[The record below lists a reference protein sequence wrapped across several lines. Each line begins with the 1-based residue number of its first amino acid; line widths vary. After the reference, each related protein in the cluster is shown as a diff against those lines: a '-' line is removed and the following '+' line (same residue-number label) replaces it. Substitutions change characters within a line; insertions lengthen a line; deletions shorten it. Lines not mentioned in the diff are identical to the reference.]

1 MITKDKTIAFAGP
14 VKTRSGYGARSR
26 DICTVLIN
34 AGYNLRIVPIGWGTT
49 PTDALDPTIPSHKA
63 IIDHITY
70 EPLRDKPDVFIHCT
84 IPVEFQTAGKFNIGL
99 TAGIETDNCKPEWI
113 EGCNRMDLVLTSSN
127 HAKKVFS
134 EIQYQ
139 KRDKKTDQEIGTLK
153 LTTPCEVL
161 FEGVDIVTYKKTP
174 VKELE
179 QGITEHLN
187 SIPEK
192 YCYLFVGHWLQGEL
206 GHDRKDVGMMLHTF
220 LNTFKNSKKGSR
232 PAIILKTGMAGF
244 SVVER
249 DAIKQKINQVQDL
262 IKQNGFNDELPSVYY
277 INGDLTDAEMNSLY
291 NHPKVKTMISFT
303 KGEGFG
309 RPLLEFTTTGK
320 PIIAPNWSGQVD
332 FLNPEYCTLLPGQL
346 AKVHPSAV
354 NQWIIAES
362 KWFTVNYNFASH
374 VLHNTFSGY
383 NESLQRASGQL
394 EHTLSNF
401 TMDHM
406 QAKLED
412 YIDNTDKY
420 LLVAGKPIEKALK
433 LPSRRKVKK

>member
-26 DICTVLIN
+26 DICTALIN
-34 AGYNLRIVPIGWGTT
+34 AGYNLRIVPVGWGTT
-49 PTDALDPTIPSHKA
+49 PTDALNADIPAHKA
-63 IIDHITY
+63 ILDCITY
-70 EPLRDKPDVFIHCT
+70 EALTDKPDVFIHCT
-84 IPVEFQTAGKFNIGL
+84 IPVEFQAAGKFNIGL

-127 HAKKVFS
+127 HAKTVFT

-139 KRDKKTDQEIGTLK
+139 KRDKKTGQTIGNLK
-153 LTTPCEVL
+153 LTAPCEVL
-161 FEGVDIVTYKKTP
+161 FEGVDITTYKKTP
-174 VKELE
+174 IKDLD

-187 SIPEK
+187 SIPETH
-192 YCYLFVGHWLQGEL
+192 CYLFVGHWLQGEL

-220 LNTFKNSKKGSR
+220 LNTFKDSKKSNR

-249 DAIKQKINQVQDL
+249 DTITQKIQQVQDL
-262 IKQNGFNDELPSVYY
+262 IKQSGHNIELPSVYY
-277 INGDLTDAEMNSLY
+277 INGDLTDEEMNSLY

-332 FLNPEYCTLLPGQL
+332 FLNPEYCTLLPGQI
-346 AKVHPSAV
+346 ANVHPSAV

-362 KWFTVNYNFASH
+362 KWFTVNYTFAAH
-374 VLHNTFSGY
+374 ALHNMYKGY
-383 NESLQRASGQL
+383 NDALERAACQR
-394 EHTLSNF
+394 EHTLSTF
-401 TMDHM
+401 TIDHM

-412 YIDNTDKY
+412 FIDNTDKY
-420 LLVAGKPIEKALK
+420 LIASGKPIEKTLK